1 MAFNNLRAGNT
12 VYVLH
17 KDVPSIEIGKITNVS
32 IPVPK
37 YGNGLDMVIDLTT
50 ETSHYQ
56 RLPAN
61 TDIADL
67 GNSMVISCSKDA
79 IINEIDY
86 MKQTSL
92 SIINSV
98 EHHQNIVNSCEQMFK
113 QLNPEIAE
121 QEEEKRQLRQEINQL
136 KDMVKELLSSLK

>member
-12 VYVLH
+12 VYVLR
-17 KDVPSIEIGKITNVS
+17 KDVPSIEIGKVVS
-32 IPVPK
+32 VSLPMPK
-37 YGNGLDMVIDLTT
+37 YGNALDVVIDITT
-50 ETSHYQ
+50 ETSNYQ

-61 TDIADL
+61 VDIADL
-67 GNSMVISCSKDA
+67 GNNIVISCSKDA
-79 IINEIDY
+79 ISNEIDY

-92 SIINSV
+92 SIINSI
-98 EHHQNIVNSCEQMFK
+98 EQHQNIVNSCEQMFK

-136 KDMVKELLSSLK
+136 KDMMSELLNSLK

>member
-12 VYVLH
+12 IYVLR
-17 KDVPSIEIGKITNVS
+17 KDVPSIEIDKVTNVS
-32 IPVPK
+32 LPMPK
-37 YGNGLDMVIDLTT
+37 YGNGLDMIIDLTT
-50 ETSHYQ
+50 ENSNYQ

-67 GNSMVISCSKDA
+67 GNNIVISCSKDA
-79 IINEIDY
+79 ISNEIDY

-92 SIINSV
+92 SVINSV
-98 EHHQNIVNSCEQMFK
+98 EMHQNIVNSCEQMFK

-136 KDMVKELLSSLK
+136 KDMMSELLNSLK

>member
-12 VYVLH
+12 VYVLR
-17 KDVPSIEIGKITNVS
+17 KDVPSIEIGKVVS
-32 IPVPK
+32 VMPK
-37 YGNGLDMVIDLTT
+37 YGNALDVVIDITT
-50 ETSHYQ
+50 ETSNYQ

-67 GNSMVISCSKDA
+67 GNNIVISCSKDA
-79 IINEIDY
+79 ISNEIDY

-92 SIINSV
+92 SIINSI
-98 EHHQNIVNSCEQMFK
+98 EQHQNIVNSCEQMFK

-136 KDMVKELLSSLK
+136 KDMMSELLNSLK

>member
-12 VYVLH
+12 IYVLR
-17 KDVPSIEIGKITNVS
+17 KDVPSIEIGKVISVS

-37 YGNGLDMVIDLTT
+37 YGNGLDMVMDITT
-50 ETSHYQ
+50 ETSNYQ

-67 GNSMVISCSKDA
+67 GNNIVISCSKDA
-79 IINEIDY
+79 ISNEIDY

-92 SIINSV
+92 SIINSI
-98 EHHQNIVNSCEQMFK
+98 EQHQNIVNSC
-113 QLNPEIAE
+113 
-121 QEEEKRQLRQEINQL
+121 
-136 KDMVKELLSSLK
+136 D

>member
-12 VYVLH
+12 IYVLR
-17 KDVPSIEIGKITNVS
+17 KDVPSIEIDKVTSVS
-32 IPVPK
+32 LPVPK
-37 YGNGLDMVIDLTT
+37 YGNSLDVVLDITT

-67 GNSMVISCSKDA
+67 GNNIVISCSKDA
-79 IINEIDY
+79 ISNEIDY

-98 EHHQNIVNSCEQMFK
+98 EHHQNIVNSCE
-113 QLNPEIAE
+113 
-121 QEEEKRQLRQEINQL
+121 
-136 KDMVKELLSSLK
+136 

>member
-67 GNSMVISCSKDA
+67 GNNIVISCSKDA
-79 IINEIDY
+79 ISNEIDY

-98 EHHQNIVNSCEQMFK
+98 EHHQNIVNSCE
-113 QLNPEIAE
+113 
-121 QEEEKRQLRQEINQL
+121 
-136 KDMVKELLSSLK
+136 